1 VVKLKSARTV
11 FYLPSRILFKAR
23 ALEISKQRIIYPI
36 ILQERPF
43 KHSPSANPLSQ
54 NLQGPIANKPH
65 YLQKPT
71 FLKRKH
77 EKKPLETNKQFK
89 GKWRG
94 EKKLHKYLK

>member
-1 VVKLKSARTV
+1 VVKLNSARTV

-77 EKKPLETNKQFK
+77 KKNLSRPISNSKVSGGVKKNYTNI
-89 GKWRG
+89 
-94 EKKLHKYLK
+94 